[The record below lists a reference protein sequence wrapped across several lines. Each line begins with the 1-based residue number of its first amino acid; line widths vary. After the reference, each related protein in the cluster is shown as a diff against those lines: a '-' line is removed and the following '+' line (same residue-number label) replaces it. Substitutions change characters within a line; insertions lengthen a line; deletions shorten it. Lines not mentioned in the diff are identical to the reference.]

1 MSRAFSTAERE
12 WIKNHNSL
20 CIGYLENY
28 LPYSDTDE
36 KGQVTGLIRDIIPE
50 ILKALGIPDISVS
63 YRGYRSYDDM
73 IADMAPGAIDVAF
86 PVGGGL
92 YYSEENGIY
101 LSNPIAS
108 SSTDI
113 VFKGTF
119 DEDTVSRF
127 AVNENN
133 RMQFYFI
140 KKHFPDAEISFCPSI
155 DALSRSLRKTV

>member
-1 MSRAFSTAERE
+1 
-12 WIKNHNSL
+12 
-20 CIGYLENY
+20 
-28 LPYSDTDE
+28 
-36 KGQVTGLIRDIIPE
+36 
-50 ILKALGIPDISVS
+50 
-63 YRGYRSYDDM
+63 M

-140 KKHFPDAEISFCPSI
+140 KKHFPDAEISCCPASVLFFCFFCFSLIRFRIGHGFVVPSGLMRVYMLM
-155 DALSRSLRKTV
+155 A